1 MSKRKKVVEIFID
14 YLLNQ
19 ENLDLNRKEV
29 DYGIHCLDKQI
40 INTIKINNLNSELL
54 RLERTINQAK

>member
-1 MSKRKKVVEIFID
+1 LSKRKKVVEIFID